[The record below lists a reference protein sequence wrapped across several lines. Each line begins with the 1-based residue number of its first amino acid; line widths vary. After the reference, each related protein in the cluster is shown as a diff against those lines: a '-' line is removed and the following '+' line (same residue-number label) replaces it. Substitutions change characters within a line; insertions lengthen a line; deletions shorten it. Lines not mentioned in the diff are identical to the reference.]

1 MGAGHSVSENRFLQS
16 FCAVAASS
24 VLVCG
29 TLLLLTSTAPW
40 TPPEIG
46 EPSTPDAARDMAET
60 IPPLEIDVAEE
71 TVATLGSPLNAETA
85 DGVSDLGAEQAEIA
99 VTIAEPVLPI
109 ATDLSVA
116 FSSPA
121 PAGERTEAATDHIA
135 GLLAE
140 LPPRVIASDASEA
153 ATGEVAALA
162 AELPP
167 APPPVVSSEK
177 TEAAAEQVA
186 GLAAD
191 LLPVPQPLT
200 ARATAEPVPEAKAK
214 LAPAEDPVIAQNPA
228 ATMEFV
234 DVAAAITAMPASYVV
249 AKHETGMF
257 ETAAVGEPPAAELL
271 AAEPSAAESLAPTPL
286 DAVERDVP
294 ELAVVELVPPPMP
307 RRKPEMPVPPSVA
320 ELPAPEAVET
330 PPVKTATSA
339 PAREKPAT
347 PVQKPPKQATAQS
360 GGGLFARWNPMALAP
375 ADQPPAP
382 TKPATARPSSGAYA
396 SQVWS
401 RLARH
406 KPRAGQRGSA
416 SVSFTIGEMGALRG
430 AQIARSS
437 GNARIDQL
445 ALQTVRGATPFPA
458 PPAGAVSYT
467 IRIDFQ

>member
-1 MGAGHSVSENRFLQS
+1 MSDNRFLQS

-46 EPSTPDAARDMAET
+46 IEPSTPDAARDMAET
-60 IPPLEIDVAEE
+60 MPPLDIDVAEE
-71 TVATLGSPLNAETA
+71 TVAALGSPLNAEMA
-85 DGVSDLGAEQAEIA
+85 DGGSDVGAHDAEIA
-99 VTIAEPVLPI
+99 VSIAEPVLPI
-109 ATDLSVA
+109 ETNLSVA

-121 PAGERTEAATDHIA
+121 PTGERTEAATDQIA

-140 LPPRVIASDASEA
+140 LPSRVIASDMSEA
-153 ATGEVAALA
+153 ATEEVAALA

-167 APPPVVSSEK
+167 APLPVIASEK
-177 TEAAAEQVA
+177 PEAAAEQVA

-200 ARATAEPVPEAKAK
+200 ARAVAEPVPEVTAQ
-214 LAPAEDPVIAQNPA
+214 LAPAADPLIGESQVAE
-228 ATMEFV
+228 TEFV
-234 DVAAAITAMPASYVV
+234 GVTAAITAMPAAYVV
-249 AKHETGMF
+249 AEHEPGPF
-257 ETAAVGEPPAAELL
+257 KLASAGEPPAAEPLF
-271 AAEPSAAESLAPTPL
+271 AAPVTVKSLAPAKTM

-294 ELAVVELVPPPMP
+294 ELVVVELAPPPMP
-307 RRKPEMPVPPSVA
+307 RRKPEMPAAPSVA

-330 PPVKTATSA
+330 PPVKTATPT
-339 PAREKPAT
+339 PAREKPAA
-347 PVQKPPKQATAQS
+347 PAQEPPKQATVQT
-360 GGGLFARWNPMALAP
+360 GGGLFSRWKPMALAP
-375 ADQPPAP
+375 ADQPAAAS
-382 TKPATARPSSGAYA
+382 KPATARASSGAYA

-445 ALQTVRGATPFPA
+445 ALQTVRGAAPFPA

-467 IRIDFQ
+467 IRINFQ